1 MRGGRTSVSHWR
13 VISIIT
19 NVLTNIIIIVILT
32 IVMSV
37 AICAQAI
44 RAISN
49 FVWEQR
55 QHGRREGLRHAD
67 V

>member
-1 MRGGRTSVSHWR
+1 MIHLGIRSRAV
-13 VISIIT
+13 V
-19 NVLTNIIIIVILT
+19 T

-37 AICAQAI
+37 DILAQAI